1 MIKRADLQYLLR
13 EGLQIECCVVSNT
26 YAYCMYKGEVNSV
39 EYEYIFEEYGEENW
53 IPLEACR
60 KMKGFFSKKWLIITE
75 VGYSTRKLEE
85 EDKELAK
92 QIELKDI
99 YDYLGISKYYEF
111 DCENNLLLRD
121 ISEYHELLLHSDIDS
136 FNKELINM
144 NSADKRFLFLLS
156 IRLYKNGLFTD
167 SRKIKVL
174 EDLYDRQD
182 FYSYDLGVD

>member
-1 MIKRADLQYLLR
+1 MIKRADLQFLLR

-26 YAYCMYKGEVNSV
+26 YAYCMYKGEVNGV

-75 VGYSTRKLEE
+75 IGYSTRKLEE
-85 EDKELAK
+85 EDKQLAK
-92 QIELKDI
+92 EIELKDI

-121 ISEYHELLLHSDIDS
+121 ISEYHELLLHADIDT
-136 FNKELINM
+136 FEKELMKM

-156 IRLYKNGLFTD
+156 IRLYKEGVFTD
-167 SRKIKVL
+167 SRKIDII
-174 EDLYDRQD
+174 EEYFDRIDFFRMDL
-182 FYSYDLGVD
+182 